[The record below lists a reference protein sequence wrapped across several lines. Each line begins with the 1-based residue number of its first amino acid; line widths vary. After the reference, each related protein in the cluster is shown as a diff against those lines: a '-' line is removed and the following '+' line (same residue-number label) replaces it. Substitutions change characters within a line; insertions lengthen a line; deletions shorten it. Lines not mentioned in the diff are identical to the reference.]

1 MDFRDLRPAVC
12 HAVLLPIPMLFRR
25 NYSSVRRSPRQW
37 WNSSVEVFT
46 SSAQVKAVG
55 VNISDG
61 GMCLFAVANLHIGS
75 PIEVAFRRPESRE
88 RVHLCGT
95 VRHRAL
101 YLYGIEFLDGTEF
114 RGNSVQI
121 ATPYSTGK
129 SPTQE

>member
-1 MDFRDLRPAVC
+1 M
-12 HAVLLPIPMLFRR
+12 IFRR

-46 SSAQVKAVG
+46 DSSQLNALG

-75 PIEVAFRRPESRE
+75 PVEVAFRKPESRE
-88 RVHLCGT
+88 RVHLRGT

-101 YLYGIEFLDGTEF
+101 YLYGIEFLDGAEF
-114 RGNSVQI
+114 RGNSLQI
-121 ATPYSTGK
+121 ATPYSIGK
-129 SPTQE
+129 SPAQD

>member
-1 MDFRDLRPAVC
+1 MIFRPK
-12 HAVLLPIPMLFRR
+12 
-25 NYSSVRRSPRQW
+25 YSAVRRSPRQW

-46 SSAQVKAVG
+46 DSAQVKAVG

-88 RVHLCGT
+88 RVHLRGT

-101 YLYGIEFLDGTEF
+101 YLYGIEFLDCPESMGS
-114 RGNSVQI
+114 SVREQTSSLTDNLP
-121 ATPYSTGK
+121 A
-129 SPTQE
+129 QR